1 MSARATRAVLD
12 KAATKRKPVVVYMPK
27 RSPDPNQVKAFK
39 LMHGKEFFALMMAPR
54 TRKTKVILDDF
65 GAMEL
70 FGAANDLIIIA
81 RAAICHV
88 WAEAIKDDF
97 SLDLQER
104 VRVHAW
110 KAGSGVRLS
119 AERAGFLTDNNGPRV
134 LIVNVEALSRPGDAR
149 EFVLKFLAQKRK
161 VVCAIDE
168 STIIKNKSKRTKFI
182 NDRIRPHCKY
192 RRILSGLM
200 TPRSPLDLFYQWEF
214 LDWNV
219 LGFRNWYTFRASVAH
234 LKLEWFGG
242 RSVITINKN
251 EGNNGF
257 KPEVITEMQ
266 ELIKPHSFRV
276 PFNPHVPST
285 FTMQKVEMTKE
296 QTKAYIEMRDDATT
310 VLRNSSH
317 VIATVVIAQIMR
329 MHQILCGHVRD
340 EEGDLHEIKENKT
353 AALLDVLDDY
363 SGKAIIW
370 CSYDYN
376 VNKIT
381 DALLEEYG
389 EGSVARY
396 WGGNLKTRKIEEHNF
411 KTEKNCRFMIST
423 PDSGSMGLTWDMADL
438 AVYFSS
444 KDNLE
449 HRDQS
454 EQRTMGRDKKRG
466 VDNIDL
472 IVPGTV
478 EEKILEA
485 LRKKINMSSIING
498 DNYREWLV

>member
-1 MSARATRAVLD
+1 MGVRAARATIDRA
-12 KAATKRKPVVVYMPK
+12 AARKKPVYVPK
-27 RSPDPNQVKAFK
+27 RQPDPNQIKAFK

-70 FGAANDLIIIA
+70 ADMANDLLIIA

-97 SLDLQER
+97 SYDLQER
-104 VRVHAW
+104 SRVHQW
-110 KAGSGVRLS
+110 KSGTGVKLS
-119 AERAGFLTDNNGPRV
+119 AERAGFLKDLNGPRV

-149 EFVLKFLAQKRK
+149 DFVTAFLAQKRK
-161 VVCAIDE
+161 TVCAIDE

-182 NDRIRPHCKY
+182 NDRVRPACAY

-219 LGFRNWYTFRASVAH
+219 LGFRNWYTFRASIAH

-257 KPEVITEMQ
+257 KPEVINEMQ
-266 ELIKPHSFRV
+266 ELIKPYSFRV
-276 PFNPHVPST
+276 PFNPKVPST
-285 FTMQKVEMTKE
+285 FTMRKVEMTKE
-296 QTKAYIEMRDDATT
+296 QTKAYNEIRDNATT
-310 VLRNSSH
+310 ELNDSH
-317 VIATVVIAQIMR
+317 ITATVVIAQIMR
-329 MHQILCGHVRD
+329 MHQVLCGHARD
-340 EEGDLHEIKENKT
+340 ENGELVEFPENKT
-353 AALLDVLDDY
+353 KALLDLLDDY

-381 DALLEEYG
+381 EALLEEYG

-396 WGGNLKTRKIEEHNF
+396 WGGNVKTRKEEEQLF
-411 KTEKNCRFMIST
+411 KTTKACRFMIST
-423 PDSGSMGLTWDMADL
+423 PDSGSMGLTWDMADM

-454 EQRTMGRDKKRG
+454 EQRTMGRDKTRG
-466 VDNIDL
+466 VDNVDL

-485 LRKKINMSSIING
+485 LRKKIDMSSIING